1 MARTFVTPQWVF
13 LCLVCAQYLNVFA
26 NIITHPLRVTIAS
39 YFCQRLQQLLSLNVF
54 HHYASR
60 CSRRDMQP
68 EPTHARRKPMQP
80 IPVTKVSCQENNI
93 QELTYDE
100 HWSSARRNS
109 GSWMLLAI
117 FIFFVRSKSPLFNQ
131 GCWRQAKMTASQNET
146 AIFFCTWRQTKMKHQ
161 FFFLH
166 QRQAKMKQQ
175 FFFWHLTTNQNET
188 ATFFCTPS
196 LIKKWRLGHWCL
208 RARALQ
214 TLCVRCFRS

>member
-1 MARTFVTPQWVF
+1 MYVKNGTNFRYTAVGFFVSRV
-13 LCLVCAQYLNVFA
+13 AQYLNVFA

-117 FIFFVRSKSPLFNQ
+117 FIFFVRSFVRRNIWEPGYL
-131 GCWRQAKMTASQNET
+131 GD
-146 AIFFCTWRQTKMKHQ
+146 CT
-161 FFFLH
+161 
-166 QRQAKMKQQ
+166 
-175 FFFWHLTTNQNET
+175 
-188 ATFFCTPS
+188 
-196 LIKKWRLGHWCL
+196 I
-208 RARALQ
+208 
-214 TLCVRCFRS
+214 V